1 MPTSKKTEIDKKIGK
16 KMLELRLSKG
26 LSRDSMA
33 EAIGVTHQQIA
44 KYESG
49 FNRLS
54 VGRLLE
60 VAKAL
65 DADPSYFYSDL
76 VVDEDVID
84 SPRSRM
90 NLEIFRSL
98 NSIEDEYI
106 QNGFLQ
112 LIRKVASHIKTKKE
126 DRK

>member
-98 NSIEDEYI
+98 NSIEDEYFKMVFF
-106 QNGFLQ
+106 N
-112 LIRKVASHIKTKKE
+112 
-126 DRK
+126 